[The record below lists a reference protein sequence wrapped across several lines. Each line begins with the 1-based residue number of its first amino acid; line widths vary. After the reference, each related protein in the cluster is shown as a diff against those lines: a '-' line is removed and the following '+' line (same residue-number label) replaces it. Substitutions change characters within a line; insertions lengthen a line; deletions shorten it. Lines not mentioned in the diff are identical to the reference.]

1 MTTDDALE
9 TKPEFPPSDSA
20 APQSGQAPILNDAA
34 YKVDE
39 RRRTLRAAARYK
51 GRIEISG
58 YAFPVMTWDVSM
70 GGARCSVQGV
80 FPPNTSCTLYLTDDT
95 GKEMPLPCKIVR
107 SNGVDTRISFLPM
120 KQGQKDFLTALTNRF
135 TG

>member
-1 MTTDDALE
+1 MTTDD
-9 TKPEFPPSDSA
+9 TSGSKPELPSFGSA
-20 APQSGQAPILNDAA
+20 APQAPTVNDEA

-51 GRIEISG
+51 GRIEISS
-58 YAFPVMTWDVSM
+58 YSFPVMTWDVSM

-80 FPPNTSCTLYLTDDT
+80 FPPNTSCTLYLTDDM